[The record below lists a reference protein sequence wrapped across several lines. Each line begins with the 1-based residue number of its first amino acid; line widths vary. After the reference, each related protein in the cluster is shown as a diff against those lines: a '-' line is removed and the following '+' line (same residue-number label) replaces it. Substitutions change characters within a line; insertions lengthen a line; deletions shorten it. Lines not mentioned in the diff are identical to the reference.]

1 MWCVLSLWEHCFAG
15 GAATLVVVSA
25 YQIEAA
31 RQIPDGQG
39 EMIVGASCIGSVV
52 WGDDLSADA
61 DNLCTGKGEVG
72 RSY

>member
-1 MWCVLSLWEHCFAG
+1 MWCVLSLWEYCFAG
-15 GAATLVVVSA
+15 GTATLVVVSA

-52 WGDDLSADA
+52 
-61 DNLCTGKGEVG
+61 
-72 RSY
+72 